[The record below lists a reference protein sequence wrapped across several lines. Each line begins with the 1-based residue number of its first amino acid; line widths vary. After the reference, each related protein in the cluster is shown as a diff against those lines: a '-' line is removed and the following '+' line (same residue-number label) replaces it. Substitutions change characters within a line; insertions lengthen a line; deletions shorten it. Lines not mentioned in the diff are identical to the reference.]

1 MQRSGPVAAAVRAP
15 VDSVSVMAKKVE
27 TIVTLTDDLDGSKA
41 DRTVHF
47 GYDGVS
53 YEIDLNKKNATALS
67 KALAPFID
75 AARKAPTG
83 TRRAGQRG
91 RRARG
96 AAATSG
102 RSELGAVREWAR
114 SNGYDVSDRG
124 RIPAT
129 VRQAYDAAH

>member
-1 MQRSGPVAAAVRAP
+1 
-15 VDSVSVMAKKVE
+15 MAKKVE

-41 DRTVHF
+41 DRTVRF

-83 TRRAGQRG
+83 IRRGAQPG
-91 RRARG
+91 RRPRS
-96 AAATSG
+96 AAATSR
-102 RSELGAVREWAR
+102 RSDLAEVREWAR
-114 SNGYDVSDRG
+114 TNGYDVSDRG